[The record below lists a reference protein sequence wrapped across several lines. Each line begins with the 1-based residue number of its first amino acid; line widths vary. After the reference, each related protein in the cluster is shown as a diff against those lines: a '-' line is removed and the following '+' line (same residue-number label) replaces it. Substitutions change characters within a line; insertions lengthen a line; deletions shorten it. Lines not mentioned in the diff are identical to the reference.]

1 MLLNIFQVT
10 GGSSTGVII
19 TYSIVAGVSF
29 LFMILFFKLGLA
41 MVKSKSRKRFKWLAI
56 SIIIQL
62 CMIALLASPFILIG
76 FAGGFDNKGPSP
88 GLIIFAIVLAI
99 LMDLNIINILHKT
112 GLKRAILCFLLML
125 VPLIIGGIIGFL
137 VADLKLFIP
146 I

>member
-41 MVKSKSRKRFKWLAI
+41 TVKSKTKKGFKWLAI
-56 SIIIQL
+56 SIIMQL
-62 CMIALLASPFILIG
+62 FIVALLASPFILIG
-76 FAGGFDNKGPSP
+76 FAGGFDYKEPSP
-88 GLIIFAIVLAI
+88 GLIIFAIILAI
-99 LMDLNIINILHKT
+99 FLDLNIINVLHKT
-112 GLKRAILCFLLML
+112 GLKRAILCFFLML
-125 VPLIIGGIIGFL
+125 VPLVAGAFIGVLISQ
-137 VADLKLFIP
+137 LKLFIP

>member
-41 MVKSKSRKRFKWLAI
+41 TVKSKTKKGFKWLAI
-56 SIIIQL
+56 SIIMQL
-62 CMIALLASPFILIG
+62 FIVALLASPFILIG
-76 FAGGFDNKGPSP
+76 FAGGFDYKGPSP
-88 GLIIFAIVLAI
+88 GLIIFAIILAI
-99 LMDLNIINILHKT
+99 FLDLNIINVLHKT
-112 GLKRAILCFLLML
+112 GLKRAILCFFLML
-125 VPLIIGGIIGFL
+125 VPLVAGAFIGVLISQ
-137 VADLKLFIP
+137 LKLFIP